1 MKKYLALILALCMI
15 FSLAACGQAAAPA
28 ASGGDLVGVA
38 MPTKDLQRWNQ
49 DGENMKAMLEK
60 AGYQVDL
67 QYGANDIA
75 TQVSQIENMIANG
88 AKVLVIASIDGDS
101 LGTVLA
107 QAKEKNIPVIAY
119 DRLIMNSDAVS
130 YYATFDNW
138 LVGTK
143 QGEFIE
149 AQLGLKDG
157 KGPFNIEF
165 ITGDPGDNNI
175 NFFFDGAMSILQ
187 PYLDNGQLVCPSGQ
201 VEKAV
206 VATANWATDAAQAR
220 FENILSSYY
229 ADKQLDAVLASND
242 STACGVENALES
254 SYSGSVYPVITGQ
267 DCDIAIMKN
276 LIEGKQGMSVF
287 KDTRTL
293 AAKVVEM
300 VDALMKGQEPP
311 INDTETY
318 DNGTGVIPSFLC
330 EPVACTVDN
339 YKELLIDSGYYTF
352 EQLGIDGEAAPA
364 AAKSPADYSGTL
376 TVYSPHDSDPL
387 NDGVAA
393 FEAAYPNVKVEV
405 IADGTSNLV
414 NKIGAEAAN
423 PIADVLW
430 GGGAD
435 TLAAYKEYF
444 QPYKP
449 SCIDL
454 IDPSLVDAEYYWI
467 GESPLP
473 MVFIANTDKI
483 PEEDIPTTWA
493 ALADF
498 DTAKYGK
505 IAIADPTSSGS
516 AFTQLCTMLFL
527 FGEESDDYA
536 AGWEFVD
543 KIIDKLEVKNSSSL
557 AHKDIFAG
565 ENAVGITLE
574 KAAIKYT
581 DPFMKVIYPADGTSA
596 VPDGVAIVKN
606 CPNPELAQLFVEFV
620 LSYDCQARQNS
631 EWGRRPIR
639 SDVTPVGLAPLS
651 DIVLMNYNFD
661 YAANNAPDI
670 KEMWQDKLV
679 G

>member
-1 MKKYLALILALCMI
+1 
-15 FSLAACGQAAAPA
+15 
-28 ASGGDLVGVA
+28 
-38 MPTKDLQRWNQ
+38 
-49 DGENMKAMLEK
+49 
-60 AGYQVDL
+60 
-67 QYGANDIA
+67 
-75 TQVSQIENMIANG
+75 
-88 AKVLVIASIDGDS
+88 VLVIASIDGDS

-149 AQLGLKDG
+149 EQLGLKDG

-187 PYLDNGQLVCPSGQ
+187 KYLDNGQLVCPSGQ
-201 VEKAV
+201 TEKAV

-229 ADKQLDAVLASND
+229 ADKDLDAVLASND
-242 STACGVENALES
+242 STACGVENALAS
-254 SYSGSVYPVITGQ
+254 SYSGKWPVITGQ
-267 DCDIAIMKN
+267 DCDIAIMGN
-276 LIEGKQGMSVF
+276 LIAGKQGMSVF

-318 DNGTGVIPSFLC
+318 NNGVGVVPSFLC

-339 YKELLIDSGYYTF
+339 YKELLIDSGYYTLA
-352 EQLGIDGEAAPA
+352 QLGIDEGAAPA
-364 AAKSPADYSGTL
+364 AAAKAPEDYTGTL

-387 NDGVAA
+387 NAGVAA

-414 NKIGAEAAN
+414 NKIGAESAN

-435 TLAAYKEYF
+435 TLAAYKDYF

-527 FGEESDDYA
+527 FGDESDDYA

-557 AHKDIFAG
+557 AHKDIYAG

-581 DPFMKVIYPADGTSA
+581 EPNMVVVFPTDGTSA

-606 CPNPELAQLFVEFV
+606 CPNLELAQLFVEFV
-620 LSYDCQARQNS
+620 LGHDCQVAQNAD
-631 EWGRRPIR
+631 WGRRPIR
-639 SDVTPVGLAPLS
+639 SDVEPVGLKPLS
-651 DIVLMNYNFD
+651 EITLMNYNFD
-661 YAANNAPDI
+661 YAANNAADI